1 MFRQCYGESKV
12 IYNFLCSLVS
22 SEDVTGFS
30 GPESDRLLN
39 NSDEDFSRVEKLKP
53 SGLMTRVSYSDQRF
67 L

>member
-1 MFRQCYGESKV
+1 M

-39 NSDEDFSRVEKLKP
+39 NSDEDLSHVDKLNP

>member
-1 MFRQCYGESKV
+1 M

-30 GPESDRLLN
+30 GPESDRLLS